1 MNGLSRTPAVELG
14 TVRGRG
20 SRLACL
26 IEVVLAFVVVHVGF
40 RALKHFTAIGRL
52 DVAARLNFTPGT
64 VMILFTVGVL
74 WLCGR
79 SFAAYGLTLA
89 RWGENLNLG
98 LVWGLVLVAGA
109 ALLRSLGVQ
118 HLPGATPPTMVEGV
132 IYALAVLAA
141 LACFGWLLS
150 RPTVLRRVPTM
161 AAVLAFLL
169 VLCVPLVL
177 ALVYHRPF
185 GHTLLTV
192 LWLAV
197 GAGCGEEV
205 FYRGYI
211 QSRVNEE
218 FGRPWRLFGVQFGA
232 GLVVSSILFGFLHAL
247 NSVDYFQGRFT
258 FAWGFGIANICTG
271 LLYGFLRESSGTVVA
286 PVVTHATLDVL
297 VIVPGLISGR

>member
-1 MNGLSRTPAVELG
+1 MNARP
-14 TVRGRG
+14 
-20 SRLACL
+20 ACL
-26 IEVVLAFVVVHVGF
+26 LEVVLAFVVVHVGF
-40 RALKHFTAIGRL
+40 RAVKHFTAIGQL
-52 DVAARLNFTPGT
+52 DVGAGLNFTPGT
-64 VMILFTVGVL
+64 VMILFTLGVL
-74 WLCGR
+74 LLCGR

-89 RWGENLNLG
+89 GWGENVKLG
-98 LVWGLVLVAGA
+98 LVWGLLLVAGA
-109 ALLRSLGVQ
+109 ALLRLLGVR

-132 IYALAVLAA
+132 IYALAVVVAFVS
-141 LACFGWLLS
+141 FGWLLS
-150 RPTVLRRVPTM
+150 RPMVLRRVPAM
-161 AAVLAFLL
+161 AAVLAFFL
-169 VLCVPLVL
+169 VLCVPLVV
-177 ALVYHRPF
+177 ALVDQRPF

-192 LWLAV
+192 LWLVV

-218 FGRPWRLFGVQFGA
+218 FGRPFRLFGAQFGA

-271 LLYGFLRESSGTVVA
+271 LLYGFLRESSGSVVA
-286 PVVTHATLDVL
+286 PVLTHATLDVL